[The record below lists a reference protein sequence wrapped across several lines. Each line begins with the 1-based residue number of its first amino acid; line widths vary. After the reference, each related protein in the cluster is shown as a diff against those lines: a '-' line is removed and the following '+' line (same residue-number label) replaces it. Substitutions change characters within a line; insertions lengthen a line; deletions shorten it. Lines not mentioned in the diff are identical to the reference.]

1 MFFKKRVRTDNITRK
16 RQIPVTRGNSA
27 VFSYHASRSARPTSA
42 GLRSTKQS
50 WNNAPEKP
58 VRPRGSSTSWLKRA
72 PVLAL
77 AIVAI
82 ALVINGLLVSNNP
95 EVITLAD
102 KQQQKVFLR
111 STDTYQQAA
120 RQILSSSIFN
130 SNKLTIDTTGIADE
144 LSKRFPELEH
154 VSVTL
159 PVAGH
164 QPAIYIQPAL
174 PALLVKTADNSVY
187 ILDAS
192 GRALINAAQTSKV
205 ERLGLPVV
213 EDQTGLPVTLGK
225 VVLPSDEVTFIREVV
240 GQLEAKGVSIT
251 GVILPKG
258 SSEVDIR
265 IEGVPYIVKF
275 NLHGD
280 ARVEAGAYLAVK
292 KHLEREKKTPGSYID
307 VRVDN
312 RAYYR

>member
-1 MFFKKRVRTDNITRK
+1 MFFKKRVRTDNSTRK
-16 RQIPVTRGNSA
+16 RQTPVNRGNSA
-27 VFSYHASRSARPTSA
+27 VFSYHASRSARSNNVAT
-42 GLRSTKQS
+42 RSTKS
-50 WNNAPEKP
+50 FWSPPEKS

-72 PVLAL
+72 PAIAL
-77 AIVAI
+77 AIIAV
-82 ALVINGLLVSNNP
+82 ALVVNGLLVSSNP
-95 EVITLAD
+95 EIITLAD

-111 STDTYQQAA
+111 STETYQQAA
-120 RQILSSSIFN
+120 RQILSDSIFN
-130 SNKLTIDTTGIADE
+130 TNKLTIDTTGIAE
-144 LSKRFPELEH
+144 ALSKRFPELAH

-174 PALLVKTADNSVY
+174 PALLVKTADNSVF
-187 ILDAS
+187 ILDTS

-213 EDQTGLPVTLGK
+213 EDQTGLPVALGK
-225 VVLPSDEVTFIREVV
+225 VALPSDEVAFIREVV
-240 GQLEAKGVSIT
+240 GQLEAKGISIT

-258 SSEVDIR
+258 SSEVNLR

-280 ARVEAGAYLAVK
+280 ARAEAGAYLAVK
-292 KHLEREKKTPGSYID
+292 KHLERENKTPSSYID